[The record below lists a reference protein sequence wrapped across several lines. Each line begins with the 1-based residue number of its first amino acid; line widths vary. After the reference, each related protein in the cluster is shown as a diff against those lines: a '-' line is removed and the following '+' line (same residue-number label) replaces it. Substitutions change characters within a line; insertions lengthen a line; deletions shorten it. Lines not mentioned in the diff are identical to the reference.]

1 MATDNDALKVLVDDA
16 LARGVHADHERVLT
30 EWRKDNTTDEE
41 RRAALTDDE
50 RTAEDAKRAENERTA
65 EDAKR
70 AAEDAKSGEENGEK
84 ERPPTR
90 SGSRSR

>member
-16 LARGVHADHERVLT
+16 LSRGVHADHGRVLT
-30 EWRKDNTTDEE
+30 EWRKDNTSDEE

-50 RTAEDAKRAENERTA
+50 RAAD
-65 EDAKR
+65 DAKR
-70 AAEDAKSGEENGEK
+70 AADDAKRADKSGDEEGSDK
-84 ERPPTR
+84 ERAPTR

>member
-16 LARGVHADHERVLT
+16 LSRGVHADHERVLT
-30 EWRKDNTTDEE
+30 EWRKDNTSDEE

-50 RTAEDAKRAENERTA
+50 RAAEDAKRAEDNANRPEPTA
-65 EDAKR
+65 
-70 AAEDAKSGEENGEK
+70 
-84 ERPPTR
+84 R